1 MSTVTTA
8 EDAQSISVIETSP
21 QSADAIV
28 AEDVPIV
35 MAAAKIIFFII
46 HSLLDYTVH
55 QNSVTIKCADD
66 QSNSPRIK
74 IFFVFFRNGM
84 VRVERIEHIFFYV
97 LLVYFIPIISGAYNI
112 KCLLGC
118 AVDQLPMIMS

>member
-1 MSTVTTA
+1 M
-8 EDAQSISVIETSP
+8 ETSP

-28 AEDVPIV
+28 AEDVLIV

-46 HSLLDYTVH
+46 HSLLDHTVH
-55 QNSVTIKCADD
+55 RNSVTTKCADD

-84 VRVERIEHIFFYV
+84 VRVERIEQMGFDVRANLFYIHKSI
-97 LLVYFIPIISGAYNI
+97 LKFLFLYFIV
-112 KCLLGC
+112 LF
-118 AVDQLPMIMS
+118 V